1 MTGINTDYNR
11 FYKGTESISHY
22 GSGTGQKTSLVKY
35 EFNTTDEKGN
45 KVMDKMSREE
55 TLRTMKEIS
64 SQYGDEVIVEFSGDG
79 LAALA
84 NRSMVKDLPEEHKE
98 IPEDII
104 TYIEGPKQ
112 LTEEELKSVPNARSG
127 EEILKDMK
135 EADPDAYEEFE
146 ALRAKTK
153 QEGFDPNNNEA
164 LFLLKWDMKRQYPWL
179 KIPNNEKSAKES
191 AVRNTPV
198 MTDYS
203 HELAGRL
210 PSVYGEKD
218 ENGEYVRNYFSVSD
232 TASNLLKAYAG
243 LYDEILKGYE
253 AGTRETYVE
262 DKTAE
267 GGYRKLT
274 MDEEL
279 KELDKAYKDYAD
291 RYAANRDS
299 HVLDILSAHAKKVSE
314 ISGDRAGIAKEANE
328 LLEKYKK
335 DPVPKDFSDII
346 TRAADSF
353 IKQYQQNKG
362 VDINALLQRIT
373 VF

>member
-1 MTGINTDYNR
+1 MTGINTDYSR
-11 FYKGTESISHY
+11 FYKGMEPISHY
-22 GSGTGQKTSLVKY
+22 GSGSGQKTSLVKY
-35 EFNTTDEKGN
+35 EFNTTDEQGN

-98 IPEDII
+98 IPEGMI
-104 TYIEGPKQ
+104 TYLEGTKQ

-135 EADPDAYEEFE
+135 EADPDAYEKFE
-146 ALRAKTK
+146 AIRAKTK
-153 QEGFDPNNNEA
+153 REGFDPNNNEA

-191 AVRNTPV
+191 AVKNTPV

-203 HELAGRL
+203 HELAGRM

-243 LYDEILKGYE
+243 LYDEIVKGYE

-335 DPVPKDFSDII
+335 DSVPKDFSDVM

-362 VDINALLQRIT
+362 VDINALLQGIT